1 MIRCFVAIP
10 LPDDV
15 LAQIGEVSR
24 QIKKLGIDARFPRPE
39 SIHLTLKFLGDV
51 QESAVPGILETMRE
65 EVCEY
70 EPFNVRV
77 RKAGAFPHLADP
89 RVVWLGV
96 ESGEELRKMQSG
108 VESGLA
114 GLGFKKD
121 KRRFSPHLT
130 LARVKSRH
138 MIANLMH
145 YLESRGPEIE
155 LGSFPVRNVILFRSE
170 LRPSGAVY
178 SHLGSAALE
187 QAGF

>member
-15 LAQIGEVSR
+15 LVQIVEVSR
-24 QIKKLGIDARFPRPE
+24 QLKKLGIDARFPRAE

-51 QESAVPGILETMRE
+51 QESAVPDILRMMKD

-70 EPFNVRV
+70 EPFNVSV

-96 ESGEELRKMQSG
+96 EPEEELRKLQSG

-114 GLGFKKD
+114 GLEFKKD
-121 KRRFSPHLT
+121 KRQFSPHLT

-145 YLESRGPEIE
+145 YLESQGPKIE
-155 LGSFPVRNVILFRSE
+155 LGSFFVRTVVLYRSE

-178 SHLGSAALE
+178 SHLGSAALK
-187 QAGF
+187 QS

>member
-10 LPDDV
+10 LPGDV
-15 LAQIGEVSR
+15 LAQIGEVSH
-24 QIKKLGIDARFPRPE
+24 QLKKLSIDARFPRPE

-51 QESAVPGILETMRE
+51 QESAVPDILETMKE
-65 EVCEY
+65 KVCKYESFEVS
-70 EPFNVRV
+70 VRN
-77 RKAGAFPHLADP
+77 AGAFPHLANP

-96 ESGEELRKMQSG
+96 EPEEELEKLQSS
-108 VESGLA
+108 VESGLVE
-114 GLGFKKD
+114 LGFEKE

-145 YLESRGPEIE
+145 YLELHGSKID
-155 LGSFPVRNVILFRSE
+155 LGSFLVRTVVLYRSE

-178 SHLGSAALE
+178 SRLGSAALK
-187 QAGF
+187 

>member
-1 MIRCFVAIP
+1 MSRCFVAIP
-10 LPDDV
+10 LPGDV

-24 QIKKLGIDARFPRPE
+24 QLRKLSIDARFPRPE

-51 QESAVPGILETMRE
+51 QESAVQDILETMNE
-65 EVCEY
+65 EVCKY
-70 EPFNVRV
+70 ESFEVSV
-77 RKAGAFPHLADP
+77 RKAGAFPHLANP

-96 ESGEELRKMQSG
+96 EPEEELEKLQSS
-108 VESGLA
+108 VESGLVE
-114 GLGFKKD
+114 LGFEKE

-145 YLESRGPEIE
+145 YLELHGSKID
-155 LGSFPVRNVILFRSE
+155 LGSFLVRTVVLYRSE

-178 SHLGSAALE
+178 SRLGSAALK
-187 QAGF
+187 